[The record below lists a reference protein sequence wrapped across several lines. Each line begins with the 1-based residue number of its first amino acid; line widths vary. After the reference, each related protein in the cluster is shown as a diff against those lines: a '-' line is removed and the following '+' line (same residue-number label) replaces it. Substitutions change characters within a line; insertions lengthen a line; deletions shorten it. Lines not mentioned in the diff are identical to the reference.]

1 MSDMSE
7 KANQDKDV
15 RNEMDEIREII
26 YGEDRSKFESEI
38 QQLRKENKQ
47 LMDKINDL
55 KTRCEKSDSI
65 LTENVDG
72 LKKTYED
79 NKNIT
84 QKLEALKE
92 EIMSEL
98 SKINESKLD
107 KSEIGQAFIEWGT
120 RVRDKKSS

>member
-47 LMDKINDL
+47 LMDEINDL